1 MIKLIVFDLDNTLAP
16 VGKGILPETV
26 EVLKEIEKSGIKI
39 AICSGK
45 PTFYTCGVMRQVE
58 LDDPILI
65 GENGAVIQFGVD
77 LPPRRYEVQKYSKEA
92 KKTICFLRQKI
103 EEAMPYVWFQPNEIG
118 LTPFLT
124 KQEEFD
130 TVNKILEDYKDQ
142 VNDVIVYEQADCFD
156 ITPNG
161 ITKKSGIENL
171 AKKLGVLPE
180 EMIAVGD
187 GINDYPM
194 FEYAGMAFGV
204 NVKDEDKVDKNF
216 TSIIEVLK
224 HIQDICQIGK

>member
-1 MIKLIVFDLDNTLAP
+1 MMKLIVFDLDSTLAP
-16 VGKGILPETV
+16 VGKGILPETIQM
-26 EVLKEIEKSGIKI
+26 LKEIEKSGIKI

-45 PTFYTCGVMRQVE
+45 PTFYTCGLMRQVE
-58 LDDPILI
+58 LEDPILI

-92 KKTICFLRQKI
+92 KKTIHFLRQKI
-103 EEAMPYVWFQPNEIG
+103 EEAMPYVWFQPNEVG

-130 TVNKILEDYKDQ
+130 AVNNILEEYKDQ
-142 VNDVIVYEQADCFD
+142 VKDVIVYEQADCFD

-171 AKKLGVLPE
+171 AKMLGVLPE

-194 FEYAGMAFGV
+194 FEYVGIAFGV
-204 NVKDEDKVDKNF
+204 NVKEEDKVDKNF

-224 HIQDICQIGK
+224 HIQEICQIGM

>member
-16 VGKGILPETV
+16 VGKGILPETIQM
-26 EVLKEIEKSGIKI
+26 LKEIEKSGIKI

-92 KKTICFLRQKI
+92 KETIRFLRQKI

-124 KQEEFD
+124 EQEEFD

-171 AKKLGVLPE
+171 AKMLGVLSE
-180 EMIAVGD
+180 ELIAVGD

-194 FEYAGMAFGV
+194 FEYAGIAFGI
-204 NVKDEDKVDKNF
+204 NVKDEEKVDKNF
-216 TSIIEVLK
+216 ISIIEALK

>member
-1 MIKLIVFDLDNTLAP
+1 MIKLVVFDLDNTLAV
-16 VGKGILPETV
+16 VGKAILPETI
-26 EVLKEIEKSGIKI
+26 EMLKQIEKSGIRI

-45 PTFYTCGVMRQVE
+45 PTFYTCGVMRQAG

-77 LPPRRYEVQKYSKEA
+77 LPPRRYEVQEYSKEA
-92 KKTICFLRQKI
+92 KETIHFLRGKI
-103 EEAMPYVWFQPNEIG
+103 EEVLPYVWFQPNEIG

-124 KQEEFD
+124 KQEEFEA
-130 TVNKILEDYKDQ
+130 VNKILEDYKEQ
-142 VNDVIVYEQADCFD
+142 VNDVIIYEQADCFD

-171 AKKLGVLPE
+171 AKILGVLPE

-194 FEYAGMAFGV
+194 FEFAGTAFGV
-204 NVKDEDKVDKNF
+204 NVKDENKVDKNL
-216 TSIIEVLK
+216 TSIIDVLK
-224 HIQDICQIGK
+224 YIQDICQIGK

>member
-1 MIKLIVFDLDNTLAP
+1 
-16 VGKGILPETV
+16 
-26 EVLKEIEKSGIKI
+26 
-39 AICSGK
+39 
-45 PTFYTCGVMRQVE
+45 
-58 LDDPILI
+58 
-65 GENGAVIQFGVD
+65 
-77 LPPRRYEVQKYSKEA
+77 
-92 KKTICFLRQKI
+92 
-103 EEAMPYVWFQPNEIG
+103 MPYVWFQPNEVG

-130 TVNKILEDYKDQ
+130 AVNNILEEYKDQ
-142 VNDVIVYEQADCFD
+142 VKDVIVYEQADCFD

-171 AKKLGVLPE
+171 AKMLGVLPE

-194 FEYAGMAFGV
+194 FEYVGIAFGV
-204 NVKDEDKVDKNF
+204 NVKEEDKVDKNF

-224 HIQDICQIGK
+224 HIQEICQIGM